1 MMHFGICTF
10 SRVIVSVVCKCVCEP
25 LCICL
30 SYCTR
35 LHGSHKAAGKAQIT
49 FEVRNRRDRA
59 KRQNERER
67 DKERQSHLHFNW
79 DFLDQVNAQPH
90 SYVHA
95 HINTC

>member
-30 SYCTR
+30 SYCLR

-59 KRQNERER
+59 RRQNERQRKTE
-67 DKERQSHLHFNW
+67 SPPL
-79 DFLDQVNAQPH
+79 
-90 SYVHA
+90 
-95 HINTC
+95 